1 MCPRRSKRTR
11 RRPVREAV
19 LNFVAEVR
27 TASRPADLRHF
38 LLCKIC
44 PTFGKPCRATP
55 DPLGHIGGVVESAIS
70 VLQQLRPLIKQRW
83 ESLLRA
89 EPVVSPLANPD
100 TLVFR
105 MDQTLDQLVSA
116 LHTRSFRAWLKHH
129 PVLFMPLR
137 DSCHCQINPLLA
149 YYSTGDTALR
159 EVASLALGNALP
171 ETLLLYHGLAQ
182 REIEALCGACCQRG
196 TEACATHEALVG
208 ALPALRK

>member
-1 MCPRRSKRTR
+1 M
-11 RRPVREAV
+11 E
-19 LNFVAEVR
+19 
-27 TASRPADLRHF
+27 
-38 LLCKIC
+38 
-44 PTFGKPCRATP
+44 
-55 DPLGHIGGVVESAIS
+55 ESAIS

-83 ESLLRA
+83 ETLLRC

-137 DSCHCQINPLLA
+137 DHGSCHVNPLLA
-149 YYSTGDTALR
+149 YYASGDEALR
-159 EVASLALGNALP
+159 EVAGVSLGTALP

-182 REIEALCGACCQRG
+182 REIEALCEACCQRD
-196 TEACATHEALVG
+196 TEACAFYSSLHG
-208 ALPALRK
+208 AITGARR